1 MKFRLF
7 NRSAFSICGYS
18 METSLETCGP
28 DLKKLWKDYNLTA
41 QKLYDVV
48 GMREDFYGLMWKTK
62 TSKSNY
68 FYLIGI
74 EVAKL
79 KNCLK
84 KPKSNKYHPPS
95 TQLPPY
101 LHPFPLLMPGRNF
114 IIKYY
119 RTLNISLLLGMFL
132 TLSIIRMEM
141 KKIMSYG
148 HPYKRRSKMWSRK

>member
-74 EVAKL
+74 EVAEAKKL
-79 KNCLK
+79 PEKAGIKRIPPAEYAVASVPSSISAIDAWTEFYYKVLPDTEYIPALGHVFDFEYYPHGNEKDYELWTPVQK
-84 KPKSNKYHPPS
+84 KV
-95 TQLPPY
+95 
-101 LHPFPLLMPGRNF
+101 
-114 IIKYY
+114 
-119 RTLNISLLLGMFL
+119 
-132 TLSIIRMEM
+132 
-141 KKIMSYG
+141 
-148 HPYKRRSKMWSRK
+148 